1 MVDIKFHC
9 DEKGNFG
16 KGYAVRAFSFQNYA
30 IEMHNHDF
38 YEVNIVMGGSGTHCI
53 ENARVRVERGDVF
66 VLPPM
71 VAHAYI
77 DTQGLEVYHIL
88 LQKRFLDQNREK
100 SELVNGFVQLTEIEP
115 FLRSNFSEDF
125 YLKLN
130 QSQLLQLKEELQVLD
145 DAGEYAWEECAE
157 LKYHTAWKLLYWFSW
172 LLSRQMN
179 DKKTADLKYEARIL
193 RALEYIHKNYS
204 RKIVIEDLCREVYLS
219 RSTFL
224 RHFRTVCGISPME
237 YLNDYRCKTALQQL
251 DSSKDSKTEIAHNC
265 GFYDLSHMER
275 SLKKYLMR
283 TK

>member
-16 KGYAVRAFSFQNYA
+16 KGYAVSAFSFQNYA

-77 DTQGLEVYHIL
+77 DTEGLEVYHIL
-88 LQKRFLDQNREK
+88 LQKSFLDQNRER
-100 SELVNGFVQLTEIEP
+100 SERVNGFVQLTEIEP

-125 YLKLN
+125 FLKLN
-130 QSQLLQLKEELQVLD
+130 QSQLLQLKAELQVLD
-145 DAGEYAWEECAE
+145 DVGDYLWEECAE

-172 LLSRQMN
+172 LLSRQIN
-179 DKKTADLKYEARIL
+179 DRKTTGLKYEARIVQ
-193 RALEYIHKNYS
+193 ALEYIHKNYG
-204 RKIVIEDLCREVYLS
+204 RKIAIEDLCGEVYLS

-224 RHFRTVCGISPME
+224 RHFQAVCGTSPIE

-251 DSSKDSKTEIAHNC
+251 ESSRYSKTEIAHNC

-275 SLKKYLMR
+275 SLKKYLKR
-283 TK
+283 AK